1 MAFVSSGVRMGMLR
15 TQAKLNRVR
24 DDRGDHLAL
33 RGAGMAPPVE
43 EMKTRDV
50 RLVVSDMIRH
60 GRYKPIITG
69 RKLGYQRTLSSTE
82 RDLLATSYSNGR
94 AWAGKGWGRVR
105 KPSGVISEIVAFP

>member
-1 MAFVSSGVRMGMLR
+1 
-15 TQAKLNRVR
+15 
-24 DDRGDHLAL
+24 
-33 RGAGMAPPVE
+33 MAPPVE

-82 RDLLATSYSNGR
+82 RDLLAR
-94 AWAGKGWGRVR
+94 ATQTAAHGPERPPCARDPRGK
-105 KPSGVISEIVAFP
+105 